1 MEEKQPII
9 QFDFDH
15 WSSVAKENP
24 EKFEAMREALLE
36 QMIEQSPDNIRRR
49 MEGLQWRI
57 DQVRNRSDT
66 PMAACLRIS
75 KMMWNSVLGEHGL
88 LTALETPEK
97 ILKPMTKDSGEK
109 IIALK
114 KPDEPKAS

>member
-1 MEEKQPII
+1 MPGKDTVL

-15 WSSVAKENP
+15 WASIAKENP
-24 EKFEAMREALLE
+24 ELFESMRTQLLE
-36 QMIEQSPDNIRRR
+36 QMIQRSPEQIKQR

-57 DQVRNRSDT
+57 DQVRNRSSN
-66 PMAACLRIS
+66 PLSSCLRIS

-97 ILKPMTKDSGEK
+97 IINTRSSTDDNK
-109 IIALK
+109 IIYLNPNK
-114 KPDEPKAS
+114 T